1 MQLGLKSFNI
11 IIKSMEIDIVS
22 KIYIALSIVVL
33 YLLFKTAVEWKKGL
47 DRKNLS
53 LMQLYLELKFLYKN
67 LAHSTQSSSSENFCI
82 ELMLSIKEYY
92 NLEEIMVIDSIHMEF
107 KTRAI
112 SLLKKE
118 VYNFLPGNLISLK
131 EKFKTTDIVV
141 LNATINNRKYILYI
155 AELAQGIDC
164 NGFIICVENF
174 PSLLSKNE
182 LLGLESNI
190 NLLKTRLFYN

>member
-1 MQLGLKSFNI
+1 
-11 IIKSMEIDIVS
+11 MEIDIAS

-33 YLLFKTAVEWKKGL
+33 YLFFKTAVEWKKGL

-67 LAHSTQSSSSENFCI
+67 LTHSTQSSSSENFCL
-82 ELMLSIKEYY
+82 ELMSSIKEYY
-92 NLEEIMVIDSIHMEF
+92 NLEEIMVIDSIHVEF

-118 VYNFLPGNLISLK
+118 VYNFLQGNLIFLK
-131 EKFKTTDIVV
+131 EKFKAEDIVV
-141 LNATINNRKYILYI
+141 LNTTVNNRKYVLHI
-155 AELAQGIDC
+155 AELAQGVDC
-164 NGFIICVENF
+164 DGFIICVENS

>member
-1 MQLGLKSFNI
+1 MNRIENSEFKHPNFVTIEPSAQK
-11 IIKSMEIDIVS
+11 V
-22 KIYIALSIVVL
+22 IYYNA
-33 YLLFKTAVEWKKGL
+33 YEPKT
-47 DRKNLS
+47 
-53 LMQLYLELKFLYKN
+53 
-67 LAHSTQSSSSENFCI
+67 I
-82 ELMLSIKEYY
+82 EYY

-131 EKFKTTDIVV
+131 EKFKTKDIVV
-141 LNATINNRKYILYI
+141 LNTTINNRKYVLYI

>member
-67 LAHSTQSSSSENFCI
+67 LVHSTQSSSSENFCI

-107 KTRAI
+107 KTRTI

-118 VYNFLPGNLISLK
+118 VCDFLPGNLISLK
-131 EKFKTTDIVV
+131 EKFKTEDIVV
-141 LNATINNRKYILYI
+141 LNTTINNRKYVLY
-155 AELAQGIDC
+155 
-164 NGFIICVENF
+164 
-174 PSLLSKNE
+174 
-182 LLGLESNI
+182 
-190 NLLKTRLFYN
+190 R